1 MKTSLSVAQ
10 KKRRKSFCVPGN
22 LVAPFT
28 PNVEFIPCPHAN
40 KRIDPTGEETVQGGG
55 SILRKCVDSNQ
66 TGKFLIFI
74 FFVPHMFYL
83 VFISICF
90 AHIYSVSDLFL
101 SAAFVA
107 QILLTYCTPS
117 LKKNCLF

>member
-10 KKRRKSFCVPGN
+10 NAARVFVFLGTWWPPSLPTWSSSLAHTPTKELIQLERRQC
-22 LVAPFT
+22 
-28 PNVEFIPCPHAN
+28 
-40 KRIDPTGEETVQGGG
+40 RGGG
-55 SILRKCVDSNQ
+55 SILRKRVDSNQ